1 MSFLVYMFA
10 VSKKETLWLLL
21 MGELTPE
28 FSTVEAC
35 LTAAFALD
43 TISLL
48 TRLFGVRVS
57 GESVD

>member
-1 MSFLVYMFA
+1 MFA
-10 VSKKETLWLLL
+10 ASKKETLWLLL